1 MRSSLGALFTV
12 PIGVATADET
22 IRWVRERE
30 LRLLATSPA
39 ASTPFWHA
47 SLVDPS
53 AIVIGPEDIGLSRA
67 WLDAADEQVI
77 VPMASTAGVDSLN
90 AASTAAILLFEAVR
104 QRATG

>member
-1 MRSSLGALFTV
+1 M
-12 PIGVATADET
+12 
-22 IRWVRERE
+22 
-30 LRLLATSPA
+30 
-39 ASTPFWHA
+39 
-47 SLVDPS
+47 
-53 AIVIGPEDIGLSRA
+53 IGPEDIGLSRA